1 MADIEKLRKNL
12 EDRGIRSS
20 YFATAREAAD
30 YLDRQIDGT
39 TVGIGGSMTARP
51 ALAPPRRE
59 GGAVTFISDYPAK
72 MRIDDIAQKT
82 RNEIVP
88 VKFDEDGRL
97 TTA

>member
-1 MADIEKLRKNL
+1 MDVVLVFVRHIAVEHDVHIIHV
-12 EDRGIRSS
+12 D
-20 YFATAREAAD
+20 ATGRHVGGDEHPD
-30 YLDRQIDGT
+30 YVHRIGRTGRVRRQG
-39 TVGIGGSMTARP
+39 V
-51 ALAPPRRE
+51 
-59 GGAVTFISDYPAK
+59 AVTFISDYPAK

>member
-1 MADIEKLRKNL
+1 M
-12 EDRGIRSS
+12 
-20 YFATAREAAD
+20 
-30 YLDRQIDGT
+30 
-39 TVGIGGSMTARP
+39 
-51 ALAPPRRE
+51 
-59 GGAVTFISDYPAK
+59 AVTFISDYPAK